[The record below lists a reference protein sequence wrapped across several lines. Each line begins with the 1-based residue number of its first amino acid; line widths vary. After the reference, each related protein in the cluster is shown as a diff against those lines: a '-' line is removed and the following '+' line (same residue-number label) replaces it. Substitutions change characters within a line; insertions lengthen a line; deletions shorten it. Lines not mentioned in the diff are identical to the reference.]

1 MKKVTLNVPNYSPD
15 TGVALNW
22 EGNFTIKVSDI
33 NGSVSIEANTEG
45 LVSLA
50 NHLLNLS
57 QSSVPIGTHLHLDEY
72 NSLEEGSLDLIIQ
85 KI

>member
-50 NHLLNLS
+50 NHLL
-57 QSSVPIGTHLHLDEY
+57 
-72 NSLEEGSLDLIIQ
+72 
-85 KI
+85 KK